1 MHGVLVVVSAYVD
14 SHTVSPLAFATGV
27 LGAMVAIG
35 IVAVPLLM
43 GCTCRS
49 VARNGKVA
57 VQ

>member
-1 MHGVLVVVSAYVD
+1 MHGVLVVSAYVD
-14 SHTVSPLAFATGV
+14 SHTVSPLAIATGV

-35 IVAVPLLM
+35 IVAVPLLT